1 MLTCRIQIEFV
12 AHVTTVCACNAGC
25 RAVTAIG
32 TAHDE
37 IAKRYRL
44 FAEREVRDRSPLYEM
59 LATRIAGDDAI
70 LSFLSA
76 LPEIKQQPN
85 LLLGAIKY
93 LFGTAQDWPHFEK
106 LMTGH
111 AEKIR
116 TCMLTHSTQT
126 NEAARCATLLPV
138 LASLPQPLALLEVGA
153 SAGLCLQPD
162 RYAYDYGDGR
172 VLRPVAHD
180 DAPVLPCA
188 VNAHTP
194 IPAWLPEIAWRAGLD
209 LNPIDVQSRDQCAWL
224 EALVWPEQHDRLARL
239 RAAIAIA
246 RKDPPRL
253 ERGNLLEDLAPLAAQ
268 APKDATL
275 VIFHSAVL
283 AYVWPQQLRDNFAR
297 EARALSAVW
306 ISNETWQVFPWIGA
320 KTNGPPLPSFLLAV
334 NGEPVAWTDHH
345 GASAHWLPATS
356 LRSSR

>member
-12 AHVTTVCACNAGC
+12 ERAITVAPDNARC
-25 RAVTAIG
+25 RAVSAVQTAL
-32 TAHDE
+32 DD

-44 FAEREVRDRSPLYEM
+44 FAEREARGRSPLYEM
-59 LATRIAGDDAI
+59 LTTRIAEDEAI
-70 LSFLSA
+70 LSFLSEV
-76 LPEIKQQPN
+76 PEIKQQPN
-85 LLLGAIKY
+85 LLLGAVKY
-93 LFGTAQDWPHFEK
+93 LFGAPRDWPHFQA
-106 LMTGH
+106 LMKGC
-111 AEKIR
+111 AQKIR
-116 TCMLTHSTQT
+116 DCMLARSTQT

-138 LASLPQPLALLEVGA
+138 LANLPQPLALLEVGA

-172 VLRPVAHD
+172 VLRPAAQK
-180 DAPVLPCA
+180 DAPLLPCA

-194 IPAWLPEIAWRAGLD
+194 VPTRLPEIAWRAGLD
-209 LNPIDVQSRDQCAWL
+209 LNPIDVQNRDQCAWL

-246 RKDPPRL
+246 RKNPPRL

-268 APKDATL
+268 APKHATL

-283 AYVWPQQLRDNFAR
+283 AYVWPQRLRDQFAR
-297 EARALSAVW
+297 DARALNAVW

-320 KTNGPPLPSFLLAV
+320 KTNGPPVPSFLLAV
-334 NGEPVAWTDHH
+334 DGEPVAWTDHH
-345 GASAHWLPATS
+345 GAFADWLPPST
-356 LRSSR
+356 